1 MRVSEPRLRAIFRRI
16 DVTPSYPVSL
26 LGYFNDR
33 LSEGVL
39 DPLHCRLAAFLGTGG
54 RAARLLFVQI
64 DSCLFDQ
71 AFAWSLGRALGRR
84 ECGAWGRDEV
94 LVRRSLK

>member
-1 MRVSEPRLRAIFRRI
+1 MRVSEPRLRAIFRRV

-39 DPLHCRLAAFLGTGG
+39 DPLHCRLAAFLGTGAG
-54 RAARLLFVQI
+54 LPQLKAR
-64 DSCLFDQ
+64 S
-71 AFAWSLGRALGRR
+71 RPP
-84 ECGAWGRDEV
+84 
-94 LVRRSLK
+94 